1 MQGRKETQVLS
12 KSGKRINA
20 DSALNKRNYSGGTM
34 ALRQKQERWRSRLAN
49 TEETKNTNNQ
59 LKEQNESK
67 CKDINYPA
75 SRPKLYNNQISN
87 Y

>member
-20 DSALNKRNYSGGTM
+20 DSALNKINYSGGTM
-34 ALRQKQERWRSRLAN
+34 TLRQKQERWRSRLAN

-67 CKDINYPA
+67 CKDINYPL